1 MTSQPNKL
9 SPPPP
14 MPEKDAVSWP
24 EKPKEVSDLQD
35 VAIGQIDRLIAK
47 GLLIKPLG
55 HSPLDGYRGTVREVF
70 SPTDYPEWKT
80 QVEAFI
86 VNFVGEHTPY
96 YKNFRAYEEATVGRV
111 AAVIG

>member
-9 SPPPP
+9 TPTPPPVEKEAISG
-14 MPEKDAVSWP
+14 PERL
-24 EKPKEVSDLQD
+24 KEIGDFQD

-86 VNFVGEHTPY
+86 VNFVGENTPY